1 MRRQYPEPVAGHCQE
16 HVTMTAEPSQNPV
29 TEALCSLEVRWIF
42 PGHLETAVAR
52 WFARFPATT
61 ESREDSYLLDPH
73 LPGLSVKVRAGA
85 ALEVKA
91 YHGSPGTLQVPGRA
105 RGRMQAWQK
114 WSFPCSPRRPGSGDP
129 PGWQPVRKRRRISR
143 FPLASEPI
151 AATAPGLGQQPRCE
165 VELTEICTRGED
177 WWTLGFETTGP
188 ADMLRSELQATA
200 ALVFAHA
207 LPGGV
212 EPGLDQ
218 SRSYADWLS
227 PRPGAESHA

>member
-1 MRRQYPEPVAGHCQE
+1 MTRKSDQTMDPRQHAAQPG
-16 HVTMTAEPSQNPV
+16 TMTAEFLDLPAIEGAR
-29 TEALCSLEVRWIF
+29 TLEVRWIF
-42 PGHLETAVAR
+42 PGQMETAVAR

-73 LPGLSVKVRAGA
+73 LPGRSVKVRAGA

-91 YHGSPGTLQVPGRA
+91 YRGSPGTLQVPGRA

-188 ADMLRSELQATA
+188 A
-200 ALVFAHA
+200 
-207 LPGGV
+207 
-212 EPGLDQ
+212 
-218 SRSYADWLS
+218 
-227 PRPGAESHA
+227 